1 MTRDDVLSLL
11 QKREG
16 DCLSGEELA
25 RSLSLSRTAVWKAI
39 GQLRAEGYPIESAP
53 RRGYRLLPGGD
64 VLTAT
69 GVREHLRRRELRVE
83 VLPSVGSTNTVLKAR
98 AEQGEA
104 AGSVL
109 IALEQTAGRGRM
121 GRGFYSP
128 EGSGLYMS
136 VLYRPSSPVTDAV
149 RITACAAVA
158 VAETIEELSGRPAQI
173 KWVNDV
179 LVDGKKVCGIL
190 TEAALD
196 CESGVFRYLIVGV
209 GVNTAA
215 PDGDYPEALRGV
227 AGPAFGREAV
237 PQLRCRLAAGI
248 LDRLTDFMEDPG
260 SERCFEAYRARSVVL
275 GRRVTL
281 LSPGREPV
289 GAQVLGLERDYSLR
303 VCLDDG
309 TEKRVG
315 SGEVSVRPATAP
327 STF

>member
-1 MTRDDVLSLL
+1 MTKHDVLALL
-11 QKREG
+11 QRREG
-16 DCLSGEELA
+16 EYLSGEELA

-39 GQLRAEGYPIESAP
+39 GQLRAEGHPIESVT

-64 VLTAT
+64 VLSAE

-83 VLPSVGSTNTVLKAR
+83 VVRSVSSTNTVLKAR
-98 AEQGEA
+98 AERGED

-136 VLYRPSSPVTDAV
+136 VLYRPSSPLSDAV

-190 TEAALD
+190 TEASLD

-209 GVNTAA
+209 GVNTNV

-227 AGPAFGREAV
+227 AGAAFSSSV

-248 LDRLTDFMEDPG
+248 LDRLTDYMDDPG

-289 GAQVLGLERDYSLR
+289 GAEVLDLERDYALR
-303 VCLDDG
+303 VRLDDG
-309 TEKRVG
+309 TEKRVN
-315 SGEVSVRPATAP
+315 SGEVSVRPATDP